1 MVILP
6 IVVGVLLNQYFN
18 PLVKRIES
26 YTPFLAVLSIVFIVN
41 FILAAK
47 KDAILEIGAP
57 LIAAVVSITF
67 FWILVRILFITHTKI
82 FRKRCANNF
91 H

>member
-1 MVILP
+1 MSLP
-6 IVVGVLLNQYFN
+6 IVVGVILNHYFN
-18 PLVKRIES
+18 PLVKRFES

-57 LIAAVVSITF
+57 LIAAIMLLHFFGFLLGYFLSRKLKLKDSI
-67 FWILVRILFITHTKI
+67 
-82 FRKRCANNF
+82 
-91 H
+91 